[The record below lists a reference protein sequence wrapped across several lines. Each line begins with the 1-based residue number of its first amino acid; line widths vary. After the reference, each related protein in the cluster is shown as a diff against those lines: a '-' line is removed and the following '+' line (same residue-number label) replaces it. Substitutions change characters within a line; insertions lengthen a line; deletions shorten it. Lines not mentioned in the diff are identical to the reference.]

1 MSQEFPFFS
10 IIIPTYERRAQ
21 LATCLEAVARQDY
34 PAERFEVI
42 VVDDGSD
49 VPPEEL
55 VASFREHIDVQLLKA
70 QHAGPAAARNFGA
83 KRACGD
89 CLAFTDDD
97 CRPERGW
104 LRAFGAR
111 FQNEPKRLIGGR
123 TLNALP
129 QNIYS
134 ATSQT
139 IIDVVYEHFNRAE
152 SALFFASNNL
162 AVPAEGFRSIG
173 GFDERFITSE
183 DRDLCDRWL
192 RQGYEM
198 EYAPEALVYHAHP
211 LKLDTLW
218 RQHFGYGRG
227 AFRFHR
233 ARRQRGAERFKPDR
247 SFYLKLLSRP
257 SSTEKRSKAKALALI
272 SLLLWT
278 QVASASGFAYE
289 MITRREMF

>member
-1 MSQEFPFFS
+1 MSQEIPFFS
-10 IIIPTYERRAQ
+10 IIIPTYERQAQ
-21 LATCLEAVARQDY
+21 LATCLDAVALLDY
-34 PAERFEVI
+34 PPAQFEVI

-55 VASFREHIDVQLLKA
+55 VASFRSRIDVKLLIA
-70 QHAGPAAARNFGA
+70 QHGGPAAARNFGA
-83 KRACGD
+83 KRARGD
-89 CLAFTDDD
+89 CFAFTDDD

-104 LRAFGAR
+104 LRAFAAR
-111 FQNEPKRLIGGR
+111 FQTEPERLIGGR

-134 ATSQT
+134 ATSQA

-152 SALFFASNNL
+152 AANFFASNNL

-173 GFDERFITSE
+173 GFNERFITSE

-192 RQGYEM
+192 HQGYRM
-198 EYAPEALVYHAHP
+198 EYAPEALVHHAHP

-233 ARRQRGAERFKPDR
+233 ARRQRGAERFRPDG
-247 SFYLKLLSRP
+247 SFYFKLLSQPSTTERP
-257 SSTEKRSKAKALALI
+257 GKALALT

-278 QVASASGFAYE
+278 QLASASGFAYE
-289 MITRREMF
+289 MIRRREMF